1 MQYQLNINK
10 REIGGKNYCKKL
22 RQRGFIPAIIYGHK
36 IDSIPIYVNQK
47 EFISILKKAGE
58 SSLIELNMDGEKIN
72 VLIKDYQLHPINNNI
87 LHIDFYAIKADEAVS
102 LKIPIYIIG
111 EPKGVKEKSGILEI
125 ILRELEIECLPADI
139 PEKIEIDISNLDI
152 GDEILVSDLKLSEKI
167 KILTKADSVIALV
180 SAPAV
185 EEEAVAAEV
194 PETLPEPEVIKKG
207 KEEKESEEEK

>member
-10 REIGGKNYCKKL
+10 REIVGKNYCKKL

-47 EFISILKKAGE
+47 EFISILRKAGE
-58 SSLIELNMDGEKIN
+58 SSLIELNIDGEKIN

-102 LKIPIYIIG
+102 LKMPIYIIG

-194 PETLPEPEVIKKG
+194 PETPPEPEVIKKG